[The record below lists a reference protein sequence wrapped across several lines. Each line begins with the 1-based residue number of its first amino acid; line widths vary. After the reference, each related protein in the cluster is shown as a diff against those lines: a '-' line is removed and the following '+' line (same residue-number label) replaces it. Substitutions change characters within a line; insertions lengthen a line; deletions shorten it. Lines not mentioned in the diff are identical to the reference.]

1 MGKTLGTLEFDDC
14 TLAWERELAT
24 LAGKPGKG
32 PIEFVLTDGSI
43 REKPLAKGTDRA
55 VLDCGANALLAD
67 GDGYSLV
74 LVQVGK
80 PVLAGFL
87 AGGRAV
93 LVAREEV
100 RLHAFGNPNP
110 IARVSSDGGALQH
123 DLADSKGDVA
133 AVPGQRRVYVV
144 DAEAGSIR
152 ASEDLEKKITGLSIA
167 AGKVT
172 VKLGAKG
179 KAVFDR
185 AGNRVV

>member
-14 TLAWERELAT
+14 TLAWEREQAT

-32 PIEFVLTDGSI
+32 PVEFVLTDGSI
-43 REKPLAKGTDRA
+43 REKPLAKGPDRA
-55 VLDCGANALLAD
+55 VLDCGANSLLAD

-100 RLHAFGNPNP
+100 RLHDFGNPNP
-110 IARVSSDGGALQH
+110 IARVTSDGGALQH
-123 DLADSKGDVA
+123 DLAESKGDVA
-133 AVPGQRRVYVV
+133 AVPGQRRVFVV
-144 DAEAGSIR
+144 DAGAGTIR
-152 ASEDLEKKITGLSIA
+152 AGEELASRITSVAIA
-167 AGKVT
+167 AGNVT
-172 VKLGAKG
+172 VKFGAKG

-185 AGNRVV
+185 SGNRVG